1 MTATGPPTADD
12 LRPLLRRGLPAAA
25 DVITDRL
32 LDLPGVRARAGTG
45 DRDSRAVAVSAL
57 LRQMLQRLPDPGL
70 ALAGSMLFGA
80 IAATSGNTLTAR
92 RSGAALSLSRDP
104 DHFRKHIEPRI
115 LAELAQVLATDSDR
129 MRATR
134 AVPPRLIPVRHPPA
148 ELPQDMWAWEAVE
161 HEEHIARLWAAVY
174 ALRAELL
181 ACERLASFD
190 PFGAELVDAA
200 GAALW
205 RAGQLRVAIR
215 TYRRAYGA
223 RLLHGDIAPESL
235 IDLAGWSPPLSPDD
249 VDVVCH
255 HSPDT
260 ERRQTFVTS
269 LTAGEPG
276 AGVYARWLAHL
287 SAHPRTTIADDA
299 GSAA

>member
-25 DVITDRL
+25 DVIPDCL
-32 LDLPGVRARAGTG
+32 LELPGVRARAGTG
-45 DRDSRAVAVSAL
+45 DRDSRAVAFNAL
-57 LRQMLQRLPDPGL
+57 LRQMVQRLPDPGL
-70 ALAGSMLFGA
+70 GLAGAMLFGA
-80 IAATSGNTLTAR
+80 IAPTSGNNLTAR
-92 RSGAALSLSRDP
+92 RAGAALSLNRDP

-115 LAELAQVLATDSDR
+115 LAEIAQALAVDSDR

-134 AVPPRLIPVRHPPA
+134 AVPPRLIPVLHPPA

-161 HEEHIARLWAAVY
+161 HEEHIARLWAGVY

-205 RAGQLRVAIR
+205 RAGQLHVAIR

-223 RLLHGDIAPESL
+223 RLLHGDVAPESL
-235 IDLAGWSPPLSPDD
+235 IGLAGWSPPLTPDD

-260 ERRQTFVTS
+260 ALRQTFITA

-276 AGVYARWLAHL
+276 AGVHARFFAHL
-287 SAHPRTTIADDA
+287 STHPHTADDA